1 MRMSGCLYVCLCTI
15 SVSGVHRA
23 EGRDPLRL
31 ELLTVVYRQVLGMKL
46 GSPKRT
52 GALDL

>member
-15 SVSGVHRA
+15 CVPDVHRA
-23 EGRDPLRL
+23 EDRDPLRL

-46 GSPKRT
+46 GSPERT
-52 GALDL
+52 HALNL